1 MKRKGFKSILI
12 IIIALSILAICKL
25 PQEQTVFKEEAR
37 TSSKVVALTFDDGP
51 SRYTSMLLDG
61 LKERDVKVSF
71 FVLGSKAEKNYE
83 ILKRMSDEGHLIG
96 NHTYSHKNLY
106 RLSAEEIFNEID
118 KTNLIIESITGT
130 STKYFRPSYGLY
142 NQKIEELTNMK
153 IILWN
158 LDTLDWKIKN
168 SKQITRRVVST
179 VKDGSIILMH
189 DVYKTSVKAA
199 LDIIDKLQEEGYTF
213 LRVDELMLR

>member
-1 MKRKGFKSILI
+1 MKRKCFKSILI

-130 STKYFRPSYGLY
+130 STKYLRPSYGLY

-213 LRVDELMLR
+213 LRVDELMMR